1 MGVAGRTR
9 GRAQRGHT
17 PTYDPTAG
25 RPYRPDPTFLPDN
38 ALKLIRMATSQGTSV
53 AEVVNELVRRAEI
66 TPDGRP
72 AWAVFT
78 DDEQTQLIA

>member
-1 MGVAGRTR
+1 MAVGGRTR

-38 ALKLIRMATSQGTSV
+38 AVKLIRMATSQNTSV
-53 AEVVNELVRRAEI
+53 AEIVNELVRRAET

-72 AWAVFT
+72 AWTAVPE
-78 DDEQTQLIA
+78 DEQTQLVA

>member
-1 MGVAGRTR
+1 MR
-9 GRAQRGHT
+9 GRPQPGHASR
-17 PTYDPTAG
+17 YDPTTG

-53 AEVVNELVRRAEI
+53 AEMVNELVRRAEV

-72 AWAVFT
+72 AWAVLSE
-78 DDEQTQLIA
+78 DEQTQLVA